1 MGAVAR
7 RFHYAL
13 LPANSASP
21 KDNMLNA
28 LATPTSMREAAA
40 DPPLLITNEH
50 LPFRSDFTE
59 R

>member
-13 LPANSASP
+13 LPANSGSP

-28 LATPTSMREAAA
+28 LCDAHLHALGALPAK
-40 DPPLLITNEH
+40 PPLTLH
-50 LPFRSDFTE
+50 S
-59 R
+59 